1 MRGNKEDL
9 EEKGKV
15 KRERGRLRRIRK
27 VERE

>member
-9 EEKGKV
+9 EGKGKV